1 MRKVF
6 DTVDAPAFDVDQG
19 RMTQGGHC
27 DGLLLL
33 FEEIVAE
40 VVDCSRVEYWSDSG
54 LVPLPFR
61 AGLALEQRHER
72 PSMLSTWIDSQCG
85 TSNICVCVCVC
96 ACVRARARACM
107 RACAHDCTKT
117 AARVKTNVRL
127 SPKIHTANGQSD
139 GGNKRVG
146 PGIVGTVHRHRKPK
160 WGNPQNWTGPAN

>member
-1 MRKVF
+1 M
-6 DTVDAPAFDVDQG
+6 DIAMD
-19 RMTQGGHC
+19 C
-27 DGLLLL
+27 LL

-96 ACVRARARACM
+96 VCACVRACVCACF
-107 RACAHDCTKT
+107 CT
-117 AARVKTNVRL
+117 RL
-127 SPKIHTANGQSD
+127 YNDRCTCEN
-139 GGNKRVG
+139 
-146 PGIVGTVHRHRKPK
+146 
-160 WGNPQNWTGPAN
+160 